1 MRRTALFAAA
11 LALALSLTACGTMDS
26 GTAGSG
32 MDGTVGDSG
41 IDRSGRDRSSGT
53 LGGAVADGARDAVR
67 DVERGVDDL
76 LDTTPRTTTGANT
89 TSFQRMLDNARVH
102 AGVGVLTAGDNRR
115 RGGGAEGPG
124 AVRPDLFAAG
134 PAGLAYFREAWHNE
148 EKTAGTAQ
156 PVWYSGYADVMKF
169 RVDLTV
175 RSFFDQIVQRS
186 CIERH
191 ASIFPGSKTNH

>member
-1 MRRTALFAAA
+1 MFYKGVNQCAEMCRHTNVITIMYYFHPEYIQ
-11 LALALSLTACGTMDS
+11 S
-26 GTAGSG
+26 
-32 MDGTVGDSG
+32 
-41 IDRSGRDRSSGT
+41 
-53 LGGAVADGARDAVR
+53 
-67 DVERGVDDL
+67 VEK
-76 LDTTPRTTTGANT
+76 
-89 TSFQRMLDNARVH
+89 
-102 AGVGVLTAGDNRR
+102 
-115 RGGGAEGPG
+115 
-124 AVRPDLFAAG
+124 
-134 PAGLAYFREAWHNE
+134 AGLAYFREAWHNE

>member
-26 GTAGSG
+26 GTAGSGMDGTAGSG

-102 AGVGVLTAGDNRR
+102 DVDGVLTDRKS
-115 RGGGAEGPG
+115 
-124 AVRPDLFAAG
+124 V
-134 PAGLAYFREAWHNE
+134 
-148 EKTAGTAQ
+148 
-156 PVWYSGYADVMKF
+156 V
-169 RVDLTV
+169 
-175 RSFFDQIVQRS
+175 
-186 CIERH
+186 
-191 ASIFPGSKTNH
+191 